1 MCQCTPSASKPGG
14 IFKIPNCALKNVYFI
29 KNINLSYKYLCYTVY
44 ALFYITLSIF
54 YVIY

>member
-29 KNINLSYKYLCYTVY
+29 KKYKFKL
-44 ALFYITLSIF
+44 
-54 YVIY
+54 